1 MLTLAIVCFV
11 SALIPG
17 VLLLLNLTRYC
28 LAPQVISDRPIDRI
42 SVLIPA
48 RNEEENIAECVKSV
62 LRSTGVDIE
71 VLVLDDQSTDRTAEI
86 VQAIAQDEPRL
97 RLIHS
102 LPLPPA
108 WCGKQ
113 FACHQ
118 LAREASSPYLF
129 FIDADVRLEPGAAIR
144 SLNFLRASGAD
155 LVSGVPRQLA
165 ETFSEKLLIPLIHFM
180 LLGFLPLGMMR
191 RFRSPAFAA
200 GCGQLFL
207 GRAEAYHSCGG
218 HRSIA
223 ASGHDGIELPRIFRK
238 HGFRTDIFD
247 PTDIAT
253 CRMYRSGPAV
263 WSGLA
268 KNAIEGIA
276 KPTLIVPFTMVLFFG
291 QILPPFLLAY
301 SLMSGAPKLVLVPW
315 VVGTGLSYA
324 ARLISSVRFQQS
336 WLGVALHPVA
346 ILSFLFIQWF
356 AFFQARRGRPFVWKG
371 RAQPHVAL

>member
-1 MLTLAIVCFV
+1 MLTVAIVCFV
-11 SALIPG
+11 SAFIPG

-28 LAPQVISDRPIDRI
+28 RAPQAIPYPPIDRI

-48 RNEEENIAECVKSV
+48 RNEEENIADCVKSV
-62 LRSTGVDIE
+62 LGSTGLDLE

-207 GRAEAYHSCGG
+207 ARAEAYNYCGG

-223 ASGHDGIELPRIFRK
+223 ASGHDGIELPRSFRK
-238 HGFRTDIFD
+238 YGFRTDLFD
-247 PTDIAT
+247 ATCIAT

-276 KPTLIVPFTMVLFFG
+276 KPTLIIPFTMLLFFG

-301 SLMSGAPKLVLVPW
+301 SLISGAPAVVLVLC

-324 ARLISSVRFQQS
+324 ARLISSARFEQS

-346 ILSFLFIQWF
+346 ILSFLSIQWF
-356 AFFQARRGRPFVWKG
+356 AFFQARRGRPFIWKG
-371 RAQPHVAL
+371 RAQLHVAL